1 MKSPNVPAVPLAL
14 LLLACAPVLSGCL
27 AEVLTVTAI
36 QGELAAQNASSAQ
49 RALSHAK
56 DSAAGIEIQSA
67 INAYVAE
74 RGANPP
80 SLEALVPGFLKA
92 VPTQANGQP
101 YYYDAASATFSDSP
115 IVTGPVT
122 DADRQSLATIQDA
135 INRYG
140 TATGYY
146 PPTLQA
152 LADNGYLAS
161 VPKTSSGKDFI
172 FYTTDGT
179 LLHPDEQS
187 GQWAN
192 SGPAISGGSRGGGT
206 AGSGPLGEVTT
217 GIAISNQLDSMSTGG
232 TAAVGSHGRQ
242 GARVNTGDY
251 SNRQM
256 DALKKY
262 GVD

>member
-1 MKSPNVPAVPLAL
+1 MKTPFIPVPLVLVLLVCVPA
-14 LLLACAPVLSGCL
+14 LSGCL

-36 QGELAAQNASSAQ
+36 QGELAAQNASTAQ
-49 RALSHAK
+49 RALGHAK
-56 DSAAGIEIQSA
+56 DSAARIEIQSA
-67 INAYVAE
+67 INAYVGE
-74 RGANPP
+74 KGTNPP
-80 SLEALVPGFLKA
+80 SLEALVPGFLKS
-92 VPTQANGQP
+92 VPVQSDGQP
-101 YYYDAASATFSDSP
+101 YYYDWATATFSDSP
-115 IVTGPVT
+115 LDTGPVT
-122 DADRQSLATIQDA
+122 SADRQSLATIQDA

-152 LADNGYLAS
+152 LADYGYMAS

-172 FYTTDGT
+172 FYATDGT

-192 SGPAISGGSRGGGT
+192 SAPGGARNGGG
-206 AGSGPLGEVTT
+206 AVGSGSLGEVTT

-232 TAAVGSHGRQ
+232 TAAVGSRGRQ
-242 GARVNTGDY
+242 GTRTNTGDY
-251 SNRQM
+251 SQKQM